1 MLSKATT
8 TILLFT
14 AMTWG
19 TAAVAVETG
28 SKAVEKGRAVY
39 AQRCLHCHGE
49 NADGKGH
56 LIDFLKVT
64 PADLTS
70 LQGQKKG
77 CITERV
83 LKAVLGRHTTGN
95 NEHKMPLLKDY
106 LSPEEIY
113 FVSEFVKSVQK

>member
-1 MLSKATT
+1 MSNKVIT
-8 TILLFT
+8 TIFLFVVASLGNI
-14 AMTWG
+14 AM
-19 TAAVAVETG
+19 AADPVD
-28 SKAVEKGRAVY
+28 KGRAVY

-64 PADLTS
+64 PADLTT
-70 LQGQKKG
+70 LKRQNKA
-77 CITERV
+77 CVAERV
-83 LKAVLGRHTTGN
+83 LKAVIGRHATGN

-106 LSPEEIY
+106 LSPEDIY